1 MNRLAQL
8 SLALSVA
15 LLYTGC
21 AEIPPNQRWT
31 DTETSS
37 TSRNSR
43 PPGNP
48 KGPRGLLVT
57 TTTCQITYVGRTEES
72 RRCEVADKFLPPPK
86 KEQTSQTLSEMGKG
100 IVVFMMES
108 LFDDFL
114 DTLDAP
120 KAPPAGDMPSNMTVL
135 PPADAV
141 DVAGRPTASVDVKPA
156 AP

>member
-57 TTTCQITYVGRTEES
+57 TTTCQINYVGRTEES

-86 KEQTSQTLSEMGKG
+86 KERTSQTLSEMGKG

-120 KAPPAGDMPSNMTVL
+120 KAPPAGDMPSNMTAL

-141 DVAGRPTASVDVKPA
+141 DTKVVPA
-156 AP
+156 TSTP